1 MCSKYI
7 IATCN
12 FYQFPLTAAVF
23 SFTETSYDVSE
34 DAGPAVVTV
43 ELGGA
48 DLTFPINVTVETI
61 AGGTATG
68 TCYLWFD
75 TLSVHAHVSYS

>member
-1 MCSKYI
+1 M
-7 IATCN
+7 
-12 FYQFPLTAAVF
+12 F

-34 DAGPAVVTV
+34 DAGPAVVVV

-48 DLTFPINVTVETI
+48 HLTFPIDVTVETI

-68 TCYLWFD
+68 TCYCGLIPSQFMHMLVIVE
-75 TLSVHAHVSYS
+75 TIHQRIHVETSLK